1 MTTVSLDTNLIVS
14 LLNQE
19 VELCDRAMAAINHAR
34 ETSRLVISGVVYA
47 ELMAGPLRDEATL
60 DHFLSDTGIEVDW
73 EMEEAIWC
81 EAGRAYSGYALRRR
95 TSGSEPPRRILAD
108 FLIGAHALVRGYSLI
123 SIDYRH
129 FAAAFPALNVI
140 AV

>member
-1 MTTVSLDTNLIVS
+1 MTISIDANVISAVWNPEDVMNVVATEALGK
-14 LLNQE
+14 LLGT
-19 VELCDRAMAAINHAR
+19 DR
-34 ETSRLVISGVVYA
+34 LLISGVVYA

-60 DHFLSDTGIEVDW
+60 DHFLADTGIEVDW
-73 EMEEAIWC
+73 VLEEAIWR
-81 EAGRAYSGYALRRR
+81 EAGRAYTGFALRRKS
-95 TSGSEPPRRILAD
+95 SGSEPPRRILAD

-129 FAAAFPALNVI
+129 FAAAFPTLNVI